1 MDKAPWPVP
10 GDEVR
15 MSLGGS
21 KSQNISTDRW
31 GRIQVGTYVPHKK
44 LRPINQPAQYIWASR
59 EKKSMSYEP
68 TNMGRTQDFIKIQMN
83 NIAFDF
89 ILIFR

>member
-31 GRIQVGTYVPHKK
+31 GRIQVGTYGPHKK
-44 LRPINQPAQYIWASR
+44 LRPIN
-59 EKKSMSYEP
+59 
-68 TNMGRTQDFIKIQMN
+68 
-83 NIAFDF
+83 
-89 ILIFR
+89 